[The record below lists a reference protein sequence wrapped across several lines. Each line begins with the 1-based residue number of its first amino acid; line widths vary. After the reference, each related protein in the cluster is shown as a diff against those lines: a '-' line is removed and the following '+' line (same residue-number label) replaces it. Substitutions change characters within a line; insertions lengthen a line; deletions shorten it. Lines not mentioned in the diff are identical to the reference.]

1 MGRVQNCRRTFV
13 DRYDASV
20 KETAPKKYVT
30 ETCTE
35 CSIYHAHSQSGKDRS
50 NEFFG
55 KLINEQLKYL
65 HMHHSKCYIQILK
78 YFEEV
83 KGNHALKLSL
93 DFDNENLTTANQSS
107 SKYIAKICTDCEAYG
122 PLNDKNKLNEAF
134 GLLVAEQFNYVH
146 PCICSKCDIQILSYM
161 LQAKSNHAYDVLSF
175 DSETQ
180 I

>member
-13 DRYDASV
+13 DRYDALV

-65 HMHHSKCYIQILK
+65 HMHTFK
-78 YFEEV
+78 
-83 KGNHALKLSL
+83 
-93 DFDNENLTTANQSS
+93 
-107 SKYIAKICTDCEAYG
+107 
-122 PLNDKNKLNEAF
+122 
-134 GLLVAEQFNYVH
+134 
-146 PCICSKCDIQILSYM
+146 M
-161 LQAKSNHAYDVLSF
+161 LHTNIKVL
-175 DSETQ
+175 
-180 I
+180 